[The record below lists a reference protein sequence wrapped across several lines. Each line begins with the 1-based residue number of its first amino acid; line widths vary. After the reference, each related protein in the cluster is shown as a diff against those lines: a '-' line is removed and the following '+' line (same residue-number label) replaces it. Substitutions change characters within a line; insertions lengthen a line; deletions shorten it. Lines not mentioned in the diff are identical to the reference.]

1 MDMTKTWWQS
11 KTIWGGLI
19 AVAAAV
25 MKASGADLSLSDQ
38 NAIAD
43 AIINLSGAIGGI
55 LAIYGRLSARGTIAP
70 G

>member
-38 NAIAD
+38 NGIAD